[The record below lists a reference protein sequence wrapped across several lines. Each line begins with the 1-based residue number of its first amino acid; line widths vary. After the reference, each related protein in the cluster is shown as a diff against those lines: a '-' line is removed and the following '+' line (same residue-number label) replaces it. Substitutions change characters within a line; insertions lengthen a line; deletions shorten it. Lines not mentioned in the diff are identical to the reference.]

1 MKKEERFYERI
12 VLILL
17 LLGTFILYCNASRA
31 RSVTTGTDMT
41 SMDFP
46 KGILILLAVLCGV
59 RLIGNL
65 IQSAK
70 EKEEK
75 QKVSVDKRTW
85 ITAIGIFLY
94 AIMWKIFGFF
104 LSSCTFFFLES
115 LVLKRDVCK
124 KQAVLIS
131 VGITTFIYIVFGM
144 AFGVDFPEPLLELV
158 MI

>member
-17 LLGTFILYCNASRA
+17 LLGAAFLYFSASRA
-31 RSVTTGTDMT
+31 KTVSVGTDMA

-46 KGILILLAVLCGV
+46 KGILILLAVLSGV
-59 RLIGNL
+59 RLLENL

-70 EKEEK
+70 NRESG
-75 QKVSVDKRTW
+75 QSISVDRRIWMTV
-85 ITAIGIFLY
+85 IGIFLY
-94 AIMWKIFGFF
+94 AMMWKILGFF
-104 LSSCTFFFLES
+104 LSSCAFFFLES
-115 LVLKRDVCK
+115 LVLKKDVSK
-124 KQAVLIS
+124 KQAALIS
-131 VGITTFIYIVFGM
+131 VGITVFIYLVFGV